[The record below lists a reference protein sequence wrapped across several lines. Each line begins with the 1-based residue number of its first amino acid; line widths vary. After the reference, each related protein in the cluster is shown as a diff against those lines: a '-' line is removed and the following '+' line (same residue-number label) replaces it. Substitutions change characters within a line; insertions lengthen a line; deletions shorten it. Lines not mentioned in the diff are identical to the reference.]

1 MGKCYCSPVAESIS
15 IVTFVVAASTT
26 ATRTVGKPIDK
37 EPDTGGG
44 SWGSIWD

>member
-26 ATRTVGKPIDK
+26 AARTLEKSIDK
-37 EPDTGGG
+37 ESGAGEGT
-44 SWGSIWD
+44 WGSIWD